1 MILTEEHRIKKCRDK
16 ELFRQIDA
24 YCYRAKNLSNSV
36 NYIISQCYRIHRLLE
51 NGEIIDSWEKG
62 LIYRVNCAIH
72 SYNSGRHGK
81 RALRSVDDQNGF
93 IADPYF
99 LSWYMKTMDAY
110 QEMPYATCSQI
121 CIQEKCREWKSFYHS
136 TLSFQKEPG
145 KFLGKPRKP
154 GYLDSIKGRGW
165 LTITSQNFRVE
176 EEGNIRMPGFLKGL
190 KIRARNQGVRQIRVR
205 TDNDEI
211 CVQLIYEKKNEPATD
226 GKTVMGV
233 DLGIDNL
240 MAVSLDSDASP
251 FIINGRQI
259 KSINR
264 YYNKRRGILQKISKT
279 KNQMNNTKRIERLT
293 GKRNRKI
300 NDYLHK
306 SSRKLIEQAQKKNVG
321 LIVIGNNKGW
331 KQKVAMG
338 NRTNQAFVSI
348 PYKKLID
355 MICYKAEL
363 AGIQTRIVEEHYTSG
378 TSYLDGEYPD
388 RESYNKARRI
398 QRGLFQSDKG
408 KLINADINAAYQ
420 IMKVAGIRNLAIK
433 EDERVERIN
442 VA

>member
-1 MILTEEHRIKKCRDK
+1 
-16 ELFRQIDA
+16 
-24 YCYRAKNLSNSV
+24 
-36 NYIISQCYRIHRLLE
+36 
-51 NGEIIDSWEKG
+51 
-62 LIYRVNCAIH
+62 
-72 SYNSGRHGK
+72 
-81 RALRSVDDQNGF
+81 
-93 IADPYF
+93 
-99 LSWYMKTMDAY
+99 
-110 QEMPYATCSQI
+110 
-121 CIQEKCREWKSFYHS
+121 
-136 TLSFQKEPG
+136 
-145 KFLGKPRKP
+145 
-154 GYLDSIKGRGW
+154 
-165 LTITSQNFRVE
+165 VE

-190 KIRARNQGVRQIRVR
+190 KIRARNQGIRQIRVR
-205 TDNDEI
+205 TNNDEI

-398 QRGLFQSDKG
+398 QRGLFQSNKG